1 MRSVQPQALQLLQ
14 IEFSGKDT
22 SPDEVTGPGMALA
35 VGEDCMGMH
44 KWLAVEKR
52 DVAGAGGKL
61 HRHLYRD
68 DVVLMADLI
77 IVAEVRPGEGTDGI
91 KAGSFYF
98 PLSDDIGYLAYDLSA
113 VVKPC
118 QKAPALTA
126 ISNKQFM
133 GPLDKI

>member
-1 MRSVQPQALQLLQ
+1 MRSVQPGARQLLQ
-14 IEFSGKDT
+14 IEFSGKDAP
-22 SPDEVTGPGMALA
+22 PDEVTGPGMALA

-52 DVAGAGGKL
+52 DVARAGGNL
-61 HRHLYRD
+61 HRHLYRN

-98 PLSDDIGYLAYDLSA
+98 PLSDDIGYLAYDLSD

-126 ISNKQFM
+126 ISDKQFM
-133 GPLDKI
+133 GPLDMI

>member
-35 VGEDCMGMH
+35 VGEDCMGMQ
-44 KWLAVEKR
+44 KWLAIQKR

-61 HRHLYRD
+61 HRHFYRD
-68 DVVLMADLI
+68 DVVLVAGLI

-91 KAGSFYF
+91 KAGGFYF
-98 PLSDDIGYLAYDLSA
+98 SLSDDIGYLAYDLSA
-113 VVKPC
+113 IVKPC

-133 GPLDKI
+133 GPPDKI